1 MRKILILSFL
11 ISAVVSLSGLS
22 NLFAADF
29 EPGIGLVVP
38 LGASI
43 SRKSQT
49 HNADADKNDGTLSGK
64 SAFEFGAGILPGF
77 YMGFDDYMGFSIAL
91 DLGYKREV
99 FSYNENKLGVGQY
112 EKVGTSYYFDTINIG
127 LLPKFNIARFYIGIG
142 GGIKLI
148 VSGSEKTKNYDK
160 NKNQFVDSETK
171 YNFDS
176 VKNKFKNPYIPY
188 IKATLDY
195 LFLFTDELALGIGL
209 YAGYDFGPH
218 IKDSRFSKN
227 ILSAFDI
234 GGQISFY
241 FVND

>member
-1 MRKILILSFL
+1 MRKILIVSFL

-43 SRKSQT
+43 SQKSQT
-49 HNADADKNDGTLSGK
+49 HNADADKNDGVLSSK
-64 SAFEFGAGILPGF
+64 AAFEFGVGITPGF

-91 DLGYKREV
+91 DLGYRREA
-99 FSYNENKLGVGQY
+99 FSYNENIVGGGQS

-142 GGIKLI
+142 GGIKLF
-148 VSGSEKTKNYDK
+148 VSGNEKTKKYDASQ
-160 NKNQFVDSETK
+160 NQFVDSETK

-176 VKNKFKNPYIPY
+176 IKNKFKNPYIPY
-188 IKATLDY
+188 IKATFDY
-195 LFLFTDELALGIGL
+195 LFFFSDEIALGIGL
-209 YAGYDFGPH
+209 YAGYDFGPQ
-218 IKDSRFSKN
+218 IKDDRFSKN
-227 ILSAFDI
+227 NLGAFDI
-234 GGQISFY
+234 GGQVSFY